1 MSAGSGAF
9 GTKAGFNQS
18 AGGYLVGTKS
28 AVILSSLQVYTPG
41 SGSGGATQV
50 GSFSSMVYT
59 VNAGGVN
66 GPLQQH
72 CGVLSYAAPVAPAT
86 VGLPDKDNGAL
97 LKDMGKTIVSTGR
110 VFRKYQVVGPTK
122 FTASTFGVGGA
133 VGSSTQAG
141 YLTGYLEVPGG
152 NAGFTPAPTSDGVIS
167 RYM

>member
-28 AVILSSLQVYTPG
+28 AVILSSLQVYSPG

-59 VNAGGVN
+59 VNAGGVDER
-66 GPLQQH
+66 LRQH
-72 CGVLSYAAPVAPAT
+72 CGYSAA
-86 VGLPDKDNGAL
+86 GDKGAL

-110 VFRKYQVVGPTK
+110 VFRKYQVVGPAALTV
-122 FTASTFGVGGA
+122 STFGVGGA
-133 VGSSTQAG
+133 AGSSTQAG

-152 NAGFTPAPTSDGVIS
+152 NNGFSPAPTTDGVLS

>member
-18 AGGYLVGTKS
+18 AGGYLVGTTA

-50 GSFSSMVYT
+50 GVFSSMVNT
-59 VNAGGVN
+59 VNPAGVVDAVAAAVAGGAN
-66 GPLQQH
+66 G
-72 CGVLSYAAPVAPAT
+72 T
-86 VGLPDKDNGAL
+86 L
-97 LKDMGKTIVSTGR
+97 LKDMGKTVVSTGR

-122 FTASTFGVGGA
+122 FTASTFGVVGA
-133 VGSSTQAG
+133 AGSSTQPG

-152 NAGFTPAPTSDGVIS
+152 NAGFTPAPTSSGVLS